1 MRTGLFLYGSLAAL
15 FVLLFCSCGASGDN
29 IAPPLTSPLSRPL
42 IGYGVVTVSYTS
54 VVDQPNLTGGVSL
67 GILRMGTVV
76 PVLERRR
83 INVRGTLESWIRVEG
98 YYQGWLR
105 EEVLEIFENEAQA
118 KTAAGA
124 VFQ

>member
-1 MRTGLFLYGSLAAL
+1 M
-15 FVLLFCSCGASGDN
+15 DE
-29 IAPPLTSPLSRPL
+29 
-42 IGYGVVTVSYTS
+42 
-54 VVDQPNLTGGVSL
+54 PNLAGGVSL
-67 GILRMGTVV
+67 GILRKGTVV

-83 INVRGTLESWIRVEG
+83 INIRGNIESWILVAG
-98 YYQGWLR
+98 SYQGWLR